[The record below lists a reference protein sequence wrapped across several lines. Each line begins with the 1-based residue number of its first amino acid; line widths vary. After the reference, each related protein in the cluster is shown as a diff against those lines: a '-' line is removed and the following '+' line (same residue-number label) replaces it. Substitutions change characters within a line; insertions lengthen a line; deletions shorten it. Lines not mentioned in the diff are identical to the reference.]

1 MNVQDTK
8 ASIDTYF
15 ASEASEMYI
24 LIIAAIFLFI
34 LAVIFF
40 TQLQGR
46 FSQIF
51 AAGLVLLALI
61 YGGTG
66 VSLLMR
72 DKENHANLTAAL
84 AMPADKATITLVM
97 AEQDRI
103 KTVVDGYRNLQF
115 MFAGIAIIGVGLI
128 LFWPTQIGMALAALL
143 FVFSASGVFA
153 DHYSEHRASIY
164 YQELSKAIH

>member
-40 TQLQGR
+40 TQLQGQ

-61 YGGTG
+61 SGGSSNPG
-66 VSLLMR
+66 PRCS
-72 DKENHANLTAAL
+72 
-84 AMPADKATITLVM
+84 
-97 AEQDRI
+97 
-103 KTVVDGYRNLQF
+103 G
-115 MFAGIAIIGVGLI
+115 
-128 LFWPTQIGMALAALL
+128 
-143 FVFSASGVFA
+143 ASV
-153 DHYSEHRASIY
+153 
-164 YQELSKAIH
+164 